1 MTKKIDWSI
10 AYQKSGPKL
19 LGVCRRYIKDIKIAE
34 DILQEAFIVAIQ
46 KQDSFKG
53 SGSLEGWLK
62 RIVVNMSLNYIKTEQ
77 KNKYLTNGIMDIEDI
92 EDTFDGS
99 NESKSNM
106 YAVDFSREELLDVID
121 SLPSHHKTV
130 FNLYVIDDFSH
141 VKIGEMLNISV
152 GTSKSHLHRAR
163 MKIQS
168 FLFEKAKEKEIDKSK
183 KIIIALLL
191 FLGFEEKIMA
201 DTFKSKF
208 SNFEI
213 QPKKLNSDFGSS
225 FINISMKDNASNLF
239 LNPSNYKFLFGIIAA
254 ALIILSFNKAY
265 TNDLFSLE
273 NDNANSVKENAKN
286 KNTIE
291 AIQYKIKKMDSLKMD
306 SDKNLRNV
314 SNTKEIKIPISKNQS
329 VINNLNNQKTVK
341 QEATVTL
348 DTANNK
354 QPKQVFIKK
363 QVIKKDTIYVF
374 K

>member
-46 KQDSFKG
+46 KQDSFNG

-62 RIVVNMSLNYIKTEQ
+62 RIVVNMSLNYIKAEQ

-168 FLFEKAKEKEIDKSK
+168 FLFEKAKEKEVDKSK

-213 QPKKLNSDFGSS
+213 QPKRLNADFENG
-225 FINISMKDNASNLF
+225 FINISMKDTVSNLF
-239 LNPSNYKFLFGIIAA
+239 LNTLKYKFIFGIIAA
-254 ALIILSFNKAY
+254 SVIALSFNKAF
-265 TNDLFSLE
+265 TNDLLLSEQNNNQSL
-273 NDNANSVKENAKN
+273 KEYTKKSDAE
-286 KNTIE
+286 E
-291 AIQYKIKKMDSLKMD
+291 AFQYKIEKIDSLKRVNN
-306 SDKNLRNV
+306 KNLMHV
-314 SNTKEIKIPISKNQS
+314 SNTEEIKKPIVSNPSFKNYPH
-329 VINNLNNQKTVK
+329 NQKTAKPKVT
-341 QEATVTL
+341 ETL
-348 DTANNK
+348 DTTNNK
-354 QPKQVFIKK
+354 QPKLIYIKK
-363 QVIKKDTIYVF
+363 QIIKKDTIYVF

>member
-46 KQDSFKG
+46 KQDSFNG

-141 VKIGEMLNISV
+141 AKIGEMLNISV

-168 FLFEKAKEKEIDKSK
+168 FLFEKAKGKEVDKSK
-183 KIIIALLL
+183 KVIIAL
-191 FLGFEEKIMA
+191 
-201 DTFKSKF
+201 
-208 SNFEI
+208 
-213 QPKKLNSDFGSS
+213 
-225 FINISMKDNASNLF
+225 
-239 LNPSNYKFLFGIIAA
+239 
-254 ALIILSFNKAY
+254 
-265 TNDLFSLE
+265 
-273 NDNANSVKENAKN
+273 
-286 KNTIE
+286 
-291 AIQYKIKKMDSLKMD
+291 
-306 SDKNLRNV
+306 
-314 SNTKEIKIPISKNQS
+314 
-329 VINNLNNQKTVK
+329 
-341 QEATVTL
+341 
-348 DTANNK
+348 
-354 QPKQVFIKK
+354 
-363 QVIKKDTIYVF
+363 
-374 K
+374 

>member
-130 FNLYVIDDFSH
+130 FNLYVRDDFSH